1 VNVFIFAGILE
12 DSVQAYTRNDHEKFK
27 IIVQFDCRGLELI
40 DFDFRV
46 CTYELGVCYQV
57 K

>member
-12 DSVQAYTRNDHEKFK
+12 DSIQVYTKNDHESFK
-27 IIVQFDCRGLELI
+27 TIALFDCRGLELI

-46 CTYELGVCYQV
+46 RNVKPGMWYQ
-57 K
+57 